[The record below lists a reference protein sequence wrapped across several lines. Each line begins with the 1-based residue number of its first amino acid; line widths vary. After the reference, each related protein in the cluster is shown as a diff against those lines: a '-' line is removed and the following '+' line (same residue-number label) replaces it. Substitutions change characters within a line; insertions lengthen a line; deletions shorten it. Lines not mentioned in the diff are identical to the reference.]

1 MKRDAVT
8 IAIVV
13 ICIAALIYFIYGTVK
28 LLGKETPSNNIE
40 AVTPIDTT
48 ESQDYVFDDEGEI
61 TDDSTAI
68 FDDDL
73 DDDQLASDYDEEE
86 MDSDEYDE
94 EAELSADKTE
104 DEEEDFS
111 SAKVGEYL
119 VLAGAFRIKQ
129 NAENQARII
138 RKLSCCSDAEV
149 SMFNRGAY
157 ATVLVD
163 RFGSRSE
170 ADKLVD
176 LLKSDHSIEAY
187 VHQKR

>member
-40 AVTPIDTT
+40 AVTPADTT
-48 ESQDYVFDDEGEI
+48 ESQDYVFDDEGAI
-61 TDDSTAI
+61 SDDSTTVY
-68 FDDDL
+68 DEDL
-73 DDDQLASDYDEEE
+73 DDDQLATDYDEEE
-86 MDSDEYDE
+86 ADSDDYDE
-94 EAELSADKTE
+94 ASELTE
-104 DEEEDFS
+104 EDTDEEEDFS

-129 NAENQARII
+129 NAENQARTI

-163 RFGSRSE
+163 RFGSRNE

-176 LLKSDHSIEAY
+176 LLKSDHNIEAY